1 MAGPREGGVA
11 KPSRRALENG
21 RRMLQAALTR
31 GLWREEV
38 MSGRKQVHGNPG
50 TQLSTGGWARP
61 IVVKKKE
68 KEKETM

>member
-21 RRMLQAALTR
+21 HRMLQAALTR
-31 GLWREEV
+31 GLWQEEV

-50 TQLSTGGWARP
+50 TQLAEHWRLGPSDRG
-61 IVVKKKE
+61 KKE
-68 KEKETM
+68 ED